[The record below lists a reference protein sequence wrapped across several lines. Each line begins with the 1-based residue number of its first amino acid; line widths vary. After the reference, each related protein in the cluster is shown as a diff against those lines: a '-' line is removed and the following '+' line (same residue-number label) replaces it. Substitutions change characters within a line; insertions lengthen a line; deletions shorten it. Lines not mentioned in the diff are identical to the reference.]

1 MPTGQKQALFATPD
15 TQVSVRHTTL
25 TYTRVMQHK
34 ASGLAALE
42 HLSFAWFVPVMGWTG
57 LGLSWSRAI
66 DGLGEPAYV
75 VAAACASLA
84 SGILALVLLGT
95 LRRAG
100 VHRAS
105 VLADLRHPV
114 KHTFVSA
121 LPIGMVLL
129 AALWIGLTHRTPLA
143 LEVFWW
149 IGAVAELATTV
160 WVLSRWLRPADQGG
174 TPLAALTPVIFLP
187 LVGNLLVAWAGVPLG
202 HGTWSALQAGIG
214 LLMWPVALTLLMV
227 RQFQAGPLPARMT
240 PTWFI
245 MIVPPSIIGL
255 DLVQLDAPLSLV
267 WAVWGMGL
275 FFLLWV
281 LTQLE
286 AIRSQPFGM
295 AHWGMSFPL
304 AAFTALT
311 LRLAQ
316 TPDGRWLQMPA
327 TLMLAITS
335 LVILGL
341 TLGTWRGLRHGG
353 LLAPEN

>member
-42 HLSFAWFVPVMGWTG
+42 HLSFAWFVPVMGWAG

-95 LRRAG
+95 LWRAG

-245 MIVPPSIIGL
+245 MIVPPSALALSISL
-255 DLVQLDAPLSLV
+255 WEPPAPVL
-267 WAVWGMGL
+267 WAIWGMA
-275 FFLLWV
+275 LLSFMWA
-281 LTQLE
+281 LTQVKS
-286 AIRSQPFGM
+286 IISQPFGLP
-295 AHWGMSFPL
+295 HWSLNFPL
-304 AAFTALT
+304 TAFTS
-311 LRLAQ
+311 
-316 TPDGRWLQMPA
+316 A
-327 TLMLAITS
+327 TLMQAHAPDGGWLWAPGVAVLAITS
-335 LVILGL
+335 AVIVWLSRMTLRGL
-341 TLGTWRGLRHGG
+341 WRGELLR
-353 LLAPEN
+353 AD